1 MAEWNWVPLEQL
13 SAPEKSSIS
22 KPYGSAILAS
32 DYRESGVPVVR
43 GVNLAD
49 GVFRDEDFVYIDEVL
64 ASKMPGAQMRSG
76 DLVVTHRGSVG
87 QVSMVPRR
95 ARFDTYVASTSHVK
109 VRLDPSLAVPEFFYY
124 WFQSGAGRQS
134 LLENV
139 STVGVPGLAQ
149 PVSTVKRLRVPA
161 PRLKIQRAIA
171 AILGALDDK
180 ITANR
185 KIVSACGDLL
195 DAHYTSAC
203 PVESNETLGDVA
215 AIGGGGTPSTKN
227 DAYWSG
233 DVHWATPTDITG
245 LDGPWLLDTARTI
258 TNAGLEA
265 CASPLY
271 PKRSILMTSR
281 ATIGSIALAGVP
293 TAVNQGFIVV
303 NAKDPH
309 LQLWLMTQM
318 RARTAEFL
326 SWSNGA
332 TFLEISRGIFKAL
345 PYYSSTPVNLER
357 FNDRAEVLVRR
368 QEAAQ
373 RETQVLTRTRN
384 ELLPLLMNGKITV
397 KQAEAKA
404 EEVL

>member
-1 MAEWNWVPLEQL
+1 MNGLEEHSLLDLVEFIVDNRGRTCPTSNDGFPLIATNCIKE
-13 SAPEKSSIS
+13 
-22 KPYGSAILAS
+22 GRR
-32 DYRESGVPVVR
+32 DVVFENIR
-43 GVNLAD
+43 FV
-49 GVFRDEDFVYIDEVL
+49 DEDTYRSWFR
-64 ASKMPGAQMRSG
+64 SHPMPGDVLFVCKGSPGRVAVVPDPVPYCIAQDMVALRASREIHPGYLYYRLCAPDVRTAIENMHVGTMIPHFKKG
-76 DLVVTHRGSVG
+76 DFGHLRFEVHRA
-87 QVSMVPRR
+87 VS
-95 ARFDTYVASTSHVK
+95 
-109 VRLDPSLAVPEFFYY
+109 E
-124 WFQSGAGRQS
+124 
-134 LLENV
+134 
-139 STVGVPGLAQ
+139 
-149 PVSTVKRLRVPA
+149 
-161 PRLKIQRAIA
+161 QRAIA
-171 AILGALDDK
+171 EILGTLDDK
-180 ITANR
+180 IATNR
-185 KIVSACGDLL
+185 KIVSTCSDLL

-215 AIGGGGTPSTKN
+215 VIGGGGTPSTKN

-233 DVHWATPTDITG
+233 DVHWATPTDITA
-245 LDGPWLLDTARTI
+245 LDGPWLLDTARKI

-265 CASPLY
+265 CASPFY

-318 RARTAEFL
+318 KSRTAEFL

-345 PYYSSTPVNLER
+345 PYYSSTPANLER

-373 RETQVLTRTRN
+373 RETQVLTRTRT
-384 ELLPLLMNGKITV
+384 ELIPLLMNGTITV